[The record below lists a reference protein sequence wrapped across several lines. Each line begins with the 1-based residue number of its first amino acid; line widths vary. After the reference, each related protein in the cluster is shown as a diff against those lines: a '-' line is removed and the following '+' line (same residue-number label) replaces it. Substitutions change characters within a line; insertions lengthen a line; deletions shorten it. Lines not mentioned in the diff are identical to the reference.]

1 MMFKPNCETCLNS
14 RLVISENGYHYQCCL
29 SGIKSL
35 RCHSGSTSYYEGNGK
50 DIDDLNK
57 LKERISDE

>member
-1 MMFKPNCETCLNS
+1 MFEPNCETCINS
-14 RLVISENGYHYQCCL
+14 RLVVSENGYHYQCCL
-29 SGIKSL
+29 SGIKAL
-35 RCHSGSTSYYEGNGK
+35 RCHGDGSFYEGNGK